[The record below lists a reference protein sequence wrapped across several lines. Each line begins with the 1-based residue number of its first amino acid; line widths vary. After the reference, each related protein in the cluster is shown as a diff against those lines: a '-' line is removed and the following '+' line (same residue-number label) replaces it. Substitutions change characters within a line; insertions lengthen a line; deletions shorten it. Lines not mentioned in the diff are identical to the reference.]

1 MIRNLKLQLNRFRM
15 RNTFIKC
22 LVERARVDQSIVL
35 IIGDLGFNVVEPF
48 QNEFPNRFF
57 NAGISEQAMASM
69 AAGMASEG
77 YKVFIYSIANFP
89 TFRCAEQ
96 IRNDICYHNL
106 DVTVVSVGGGLAYG
120 NLGYSHHAIQD
131 YGLMRLFPEISIV
144 SPGDPNEV
152 KKCMEFIYLDN
163 NPKYLRLRK
172 AGEEDISN
180 YSNKLVPGKWQPI
193 LIKNPKKILLTT
205 GYGLKIAKDLI
216 IQEKY
221 KDFSIFSCP
230 IWGQKYSHHQK
241 INLDSFETVIT
252 VEDHLNAGGFG
263 SWLHENSSDNGNKIE
278 SIYIKNSVIGM
289 VGEETYLLNE
299 NIS

>member
-1 MIRNLKLQLNRFRM
+1 M

-131 YGLMRLFPEISIV
+131 YGLMRLFPEISII

-152 KKCMEFIYLDN
+152 KKCMEFIYKDN

-172 AGEEDISN
+172 AGEENISN

-193 LIKNPKKILLTT
+193 LIKNSKKILLTT

-216 IQEKY
+216 TQEKY
-221 KDFSIFSCP
+221 KDFSIYSCP
-230 IWGQKYSHHQK
+230 IWGQKYSHVQK
-241 INLDSFETVIT
+241 INLSCFETVIT

-263 SWLHENSSDNGNKIE
+263 SWLQENSSDYRDKIE

-289 VGEETYLLNE
+289 VGEEGYLLNE

>member
-1 MIRNLKLQLNRFRM
+1 M

-131 YGLMRLFPEISIV
+131 YGLMRLFPEISII

-152 KKCMEFIYLDN
+152 KKCMEFIYKDN

-172 AGEEDISN
+172 AGEENISN

-193 LIKNPKKILLTT
+193 LIKNSKKILLTT

-216 IQEKY
+216 TQEKY
-221 KDFSIFSCP
+221 KDFSIYSCP
-230 IWGQKYSHHQK
+230 IWGQKYSHVQK
-241 INLDSFETVIT
+241 TNLSCFETVIT

-263 SWLHENSSDNGNKIE
+263 SWLQENSSDYRDKIE

-289 VGEETYLLNE
+289 VGEEGYLLNE

>member
-1 MIRNLKLQLNRFRM
+1 LQLNRFRM

-131 YGLMRLFPEISIV
+131 YGLMRLFPEISII

-152 KKCMEFIYLDN
+152 KKCMEFIYKDN

-172 AGEEDISN
+172 AGEENKSN

-193 LIKNPKKILLTT
+193 LIKNSKKILLTT

-216 IQEKY
+216 TQEKY
-221 KDFSIFSCP
+221 KDFSIYSCP
-230 IWGQKYSHHQK
+230 IWGQKYSQVQK
-241 INLDSFETVIT
+241 INLSCFETVIT

-263 SWLHENSSDNGNKIE
+263 SWLQENSSDYRDKIE

-289 VGEETYLLNE
+289 VGEEGYLLNE